1 MVIKSIESH
10 TYSSKGFVG
19 WVRLHLFCPMNLL
32 PKQRGKASCGPTHP
46 SWDSS
51 VSRYI
56 KLILLYVCLT
66 WNELAHPLSHNLEN
80 NPRKRCQSGISICF
94 LRWGLWAFVKWS
106 NWLMTMWAIQGG
118 SSWWIPNPAPLTVFQ
133 LNHKWKNCALLR
145 TSNLSPLSWLSV
157 QLQWRK
163 EQGPSGVSGT
173 TLSPLPCCLG
183 QAA

>member
-1 MVIKSIESH
+1 MIRSIESH
-10 TYSSKGFVG
+10 IYSSKGFVG
-19 WVRLHLFCPMNLL
+19 WVRLHLFCRMSLL

-66 WNELAHPLSHNLEN
+66 WNKLAHPLSHNLEN
-80 NPRKRCQSGISICF
+80 NPRKRCQSGISIYF
-94 LRWGLWAFVKWS
+94 LRWGLWALVKWN

-118 SSWWIPNPAPLTVFQ
+118 SSWWIPNPAPLTVFVKSQ
-133 LNHKWKNCALLR
+133 MKELCITKDVK
-145 TSNLSPLSWLSV
+145 PLSS
-157 QLQWRK
+157 QLTFGPITVK
-163 EQGPSGVSGT
+163 EGAGPLRGFRDYP
-173 TLSPLPCCLG
+173 LSPLPCCLG